1 MLVLGSKLLNYPI
14 MSLHVGGEIARTS
27 EVVIDPDG
35 LKVAAYTL
43 TGPAIGNGEYG
54 DILEVSDIREFS
66 NLGMII
72 DSADVLVYRQDV
84 IRLDRIMS
92 LNFKLVGLRVV
103 SEDGK
108 KIGRVSDYTVD
119 SNSFMVYQIIVRRPF
134 IKSALDPE
142 LTINRSQIIEIDDY
156 KITIRHEK
164 EKIAIKERPKEFVPN
179 FVNPF
184 REPNYASESSRDSD
198 TDNSD

>member
-43 TGPAIGNGEYG
+43 TGPTIGNGEYG

>member
-43 TGPAIGNGEYG
+43 TGPTIGNGEYG

-92 LNFKLVGLRVV
+92 LNFNLVGLRVV

-164 EKIAIKERPKEFVPN
+164 EKIAIKEHPKEFVPN

>member
-43 TGPAIGNGEYG
+43 TGPTIGNGEYG

-92 LNFKLVGLRVV
+92 LNFNLVGLRVV

>member
-1 MLVLGSKLLNYPI
+1 

-84 IRLDRIMS
+84 IRLDHIMS
-92 LNFKLVGLRVV
+92 LNFNLVGLRVV

>member
-1 MLVLGSKLLNYPI
+1 MLVLGSRLLNYPI

-43 TGPAIGNGEYG
+43 TGPTIGNGEYG

-92 LNFKLVGLRVV
+92 LNFNLVGLRVV

>member
-43 TGPAIGNGEYG
+43 TGPTIGNGEYG

-66 NLGMII
+66 NLGMIV

-92 LNFKLVGLRVV
+92 LNFNLVGLRVV

>member
-43 TGPAIGNGEYG
+43 TGPTIGNGEYG

-198 TDNSD
+198 TGNSD